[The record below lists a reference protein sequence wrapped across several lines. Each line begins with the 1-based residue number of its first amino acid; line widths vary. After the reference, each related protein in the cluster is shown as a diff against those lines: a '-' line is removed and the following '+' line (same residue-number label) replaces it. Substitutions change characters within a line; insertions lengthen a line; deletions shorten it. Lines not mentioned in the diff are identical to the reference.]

1 MPQRELFMTHD
12 LFELKDGG
20 RAVYRH
26 LEAMMRFCQEG
37 IPSFKGPFIGKKAKK
52 RPVGGGA
59 SSGPAALP
67 GCYGAFLSSQA
78 GAKPFR
84 GTGGVGGLVGR
95 T

>member
-59 SSGPAALP
+59 SSGPAAW
-67 GCYGAFLSSQA
+67 ATQA
-78 GAKPFR
+78 GSPTPAGCSSTTASRWTP
-84 GTGGVGGLVGR
+84 TG
-95 T
+95 